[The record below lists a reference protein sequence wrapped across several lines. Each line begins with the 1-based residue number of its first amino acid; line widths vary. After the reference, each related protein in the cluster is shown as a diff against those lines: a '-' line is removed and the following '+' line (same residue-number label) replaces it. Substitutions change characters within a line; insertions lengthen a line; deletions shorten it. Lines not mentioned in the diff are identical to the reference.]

1 MGLFRDKD
9 GTGNQGNQAPELV
22 IGWGKSEGA
31 MNQLVEE
38 QASPGSGQG
47 KADNAVIVA
56 MPKYLHF
63 LFSTSRLMKNQPT

>member
-22 IGWGKSEGA
+22 IGGA
-31 MNQLVEE
+31 EVEWAVNE
-38 QASPGSGQG
+38 LIQDEAGSAAGQG

-56 MPKYLHF
+56 MPKYLHL